1 MKVVKWIAIVVGVL
15 VAVFFVGAALMPSG
29 YNVQRS
35 VVINAPAEKIYPL
48 IAAPKEWPKWAI
60 WFKREHDMKLTFAGA
75 ESGAGA
81 KWAWKAKEG
90 SGEMEFTKAEP
101 NKSIDYVLAFPEM
114 GMASKGAITLTPE
127 GPGTRVKWTNEGDV
141 GKNPMMRWFVP
152 FLDRMIGGDYEA
164 GLADLKILVEKQ
176 A

>member
-1 MKVVKWIAIVVGVL
+1 MKVAKWILIIAGTL
-15 VAVFFVGAALMPSG
+15 VAVFFAGAALIPST

-48 IAAPKEWPKWAI
+48 VAAPKEWPKWAV
-60 WFKREHDMKLTFAGA
+60 WFKREPNMTLSFSGA

-81 KWAWKAKEG
+81 KWGWKAKEG

-101 NKSIDYVLAFPEM
+101 NKSLGYALVFPEM
-114 GMASKGAITLTPE
+114 GMTSKGAITFTPE
-127 GPGTRVKWTNEGDV
+127 GSGTRVKWTNEGDV

-152 FLDRMIGGDYEA
+152 FLDGMIGPDYEA
-164 GLADLKILVEKQ
+164 GLAGLKALAERP
-176 A
+176 

>member
-1 MKVVKWIAIVVGVL
+1 MKIAKWIVIIVGTL
-15 VAVFFVGAALMPSG
+15 VAVFFAGAALIPSS

-35 VVINAPAEKIYPL
+35 VVINAPAAKIYPL
-48 IAAPKEWPKWAI
+48 VAAPKEWPKWAI
-60 WFKREHDMKLTFAGA
+60 WFKREPDMLLSFAGA

-81 KWAWKAKEG
+81 KWGWKAKEG

-101 NKSIDYVLAFPEM
+101 DKSIDYALAFPEM
-114 GMASKGAITLTPE
+114 GMTSKGAITFTPE
-127 GPGTRVKWTNEGDV
+127 GNATRVKWTNEGDV

-164 GLADLKILVEKQ
+164 GLAGLKALAEKP
-176 A
+176 